1 MPLTWN
7 TTRRWRQIS
16 VAAGKLANLN
26 QNRTMNFATR
36 SVMSH
41 CYAVMFA
48 GFLMSFH
55 CCNSVSCDILAS
67 GPYTRSAIG
76 YDRQV
81 FLGPI
86 LFAPA
91 HLTQGDDAC
100 HDCQHRDI
108 NFHWSYA
115 SFPWLPWLPMMI
127 LHRDAFTRTETFTHR
142 RFYTQTLLHTDGF
155 TRKHFYTHFYTDA
168 FTHRS
173 FYTQTLLHTGRPMF
187 FYTHR
192 RLYTQTLL
200 HTGAFTHR
208 RFYTDAFTETLLHT
222 DTFTHRHFYT
232 QTLFTHRCLHFT
244 PQFYLS
250 FWRSNLI
257 SCERVA
263 PDAVSLALPLPPPSR
278 EK

>member
-1 MPLTWN
+1 
-7 TTRRWRQIS
+7 
-16 VAAGKLANLN
+16 
-26 QNRTMNFATR
+26 
-36 SVMSH
+36 
-41 CYAVMFA
+41 
-48 GFLMSFH
+48 
-55 CCNSVSCDILAS
+55 
-67 GPYTRSAIG
+67 
-76 YDRQV
+76 
-81 FLGPI
+81 
-86 LFAPA
+86 
-91 HLTQGDDAC
+91 
-100 HDCQHRDI
+100 
-108 NFHWSYA
+108 
-115 SFPWLPWLPMMI
+115 MI

-173 FYTQTLLHTGRPMF
+173 FYTQTLLHRGRPMF

-263 PDAVSLALPLPPPSR
+263 PDAVSLALPLPPSSR